1 MSMLELE
8 RVSKH
13 YRDGNRERTA
23 LREVSLCVRGG
34 ELVGVWGLRRSG
46 RTTLLRIAAGI
57 EKPDGG
63 EVRFDGRPLSS
74 RGPSALGHGIGYVQ
88 KTLRSGEEQAVL
100 GQVASVLLAR
110 GSRPA
115 DARERARAALQSV
128 GGEHCTALRVSELSG
143 GEALRVALARTL
155 CLSPALVVI
164 DEPVATVT
172 LGERDE
178 ILALLR
184 RLAASGVAVLASVS
198 EPTELA
204 GAHRALTLSDGELRG
219 QSEPELAPVVA
230 LRASGV

>member
-23 LREVSLCVRGG
+23 LRDVSLCVRAG

-46 RTTLLRIAAGI
+46 RTTLLRVAAGI
-57 EKPDGG
+57 ETPDGG
-63 EVRFDGRPLSS
+63 EVRFNGRPLSS
-74 RGPSALGHGIGYVQ
+74 RGATALGHGIGYVQ

-100 GQVASVLLAR
+100 EQVASVLLAR
-110 GSRPA
+110 GAPPA
-115 DARERARAALQSV
+115 HARERARTALRSV
-128 GGEHCTALRVSELSG
+128 DGEHCTALRVSELSG

-178 ILALLR
+178 VLALLR
-184 RLAASGVAVLASVS
+184 RLAASGVAVLVSVS

-219 QSEPELAPVVA
+219 QSEPELAPLVA
-230 LRASGV
+230 LRRSGV

>member
-1 MSMLELE
+1 MLELA

-13 YRDGNRERTA
+13 YREGNRERTV
-23 LREVSLCVRGG
+23 LRDVSLSVRAG
-34 ELVGVWGLRRSG
+34 ELIGIWGLRRSG

-57 EKPDGG
+57 ETPDGG
-63 EVRFDGRPLSS
+63 EVCFDGRRLGS

-88 KTLRSGEEQAVL
+88 KTPRSGEEQAVL
-100 GQVASVLLAR
+100 EQVASVLLAR
-110 GSRPA
+110 GARLA
-115 DARERARAALQSV
+115 EAREQARAALQSV
-128 GGEHCTALRVSELSG
+128 GGEHCTVARMSELSG
-143 GEALRVALARTL
+143 AEALRVALARTL
-155 CLSPALVVI
+155 CLSPAVVVI

-184 RLAASGVAVLASVS
+184 RLAANGIAVLASVS

-204 GAHRALTLSDGELRG
+204 GAHRALTLSDGELHG

-230 LRASGV
+230 LRRSGV